1 MSVHPYAGKPVRPE
15 DRVNLGRLVS
25 DYFLKTPNVNINE
38 QKVTFGT
45 SGHRGNANLNSFNQ
59 QHIAAICQA
68 VAEYR
73 TAQGYKGPLYL
84 GKDTHA
90 LSEPAFATAL
100 SVLIGNNVPVVIQS
114 DQGYTP
120 TPVISRLI
128 IVHNK
133 SQGKN
138 KNQAD
143 GLIITPSHN
152 PPTDGGIKYNP
163 PHGGPAEGE
172 VTKLIEQRANDIIAG
187 NMVELQ
193 SVEFDDALTSTL
205 LSKEDFIEFYTEQL
219 EQVIDLKSISQKYIR
234 IGVDPLGGS
243 GIDYWPEIAKRY
255 NLNLTIVNPVVD
267 SSFAFMPLDKDGKI
281 RMDCSSPYA
290 MAGLIAMKDD
300 FDVAVGNDPDFD
312 RHGIV
317 TKSGGLMNPNH
328 FLAVAIHY
336 LMTHRDWATTCKIG
350 KTLVSSSLID
360 RVAKLINRPLSE
372 VPVGFKW
379 FVDGLHTGEYAFG
392 GEESAGASF
401 LAKDGSCWTTDK
413 DGFIMA
419 LLAAEIL
426 AVTGKDPYQYYLALV
441 GQLGKACYGRV
452 EAVAS
457 FEQKQILTSL
467 SPDMVTSDT
476 LAGEKINQVLSHA
489 PGNGAAIGG
498 LKIVTDNGWFAARP
512 SGTEDIYKI
521 YAESFIDEA
530 HLQQII
536 TDAQMLVNTVFKNA
550 GL

>member
-1 MSVHPYAGKPVRPE
+1 MTVHHHAGKPARPE
-15 DRVNLGRLVS
+15 DRINIGRLVS
-25 DYFLKTPNVNINE
+25 DYFLQQPDVSIVE

-45 SGHRGNANLNSFNQ
+45 SGHRGSANKLSFNEH
-59 QHIAAICQA
+59 HILAICQA

-73 TAQGYKGPLYL
+73 KAQGFKGPLFL

-90 LSEPAFATAL
+90 LSEPAFASAL
-100 SVLIGNNVPVVIQS
+100 SVLIANGVPVVIQQ
-114 DQGYTP
+114 DEGFTP

-128 IVHNK
+128 ISHNK
-133 SQGKN
+133 AN
-138 KNQAD
+138 AEQAD

-152 PPTDGGIKYNP
+152 PPSDGGIKYNP
-163 PHGGPAEGE
+163 PHGGPAEGAI
-172 VTKLIEQRANDIIAG
+172 TQQIEQRANTILSDNLQAIVKIPFAEA
-187 NMVELQ
+187 MQAEL
-193 SVEFDDALTSTL
+193 LT
-205 LSKEDFIEFYTEQL
+205 KQDFIDLYVSQL
-219 EQVIDLKSISQKYIR
+219 DQVIDMQVIAKSGVT

-243 GIDYWPEIAKRY
+243 GIHYWPVIAKEY
-255 NLNLTIVNPVVD
+255 GINLTIVNPVVD
-267 SSFAFMPLDKDGKI
+267 PSFAFMPLDKDGKI

-300 FDVAVGNDPDFD
+300 FDLAVGNDPDFD

-317 TKSGGLMNPNH
+317 TKTGGLMNPNH
-328 FLAVAIHY
+328 YLAVAINY
-336 LMTHRDWATTCKIG
+336 LMINRDWPKTARIG
-350 KTLVSSSLID
+350 KTLVSSAMID
-360 RVAKLINRPLSE
+360 RVAQHLNRSLAE

-379 FVDGLHTGEYAFG
+379 FVEGLHDSSCAFG

-401 LAKDGSCWTTDK
+401 LALDSSCWTTDK

-426 AVTGKDPYQYYLALV
+426 AVTGKDPHQHYLDLAKEL
-441 GQLGKACYGRV
+441 GQPHYGRI

-457 FEQKQILTSL
+457 FAQKKVLTEL
-467 SPDMVTSDT
+467 SADVITADS
-476 LAGEKINQVLSHA
+476 LAGEAIEQVLTHA
-489 PGNGAAIGG
+489 PGNQAAIGG
-498 LKIVTDNGWFAARP
+498 LKVVTKNGWFAARP

-530 HLQQII
+530 HLHVII
-536 TDAQMLVNTVFKNA
+536 KEAQEIVSTAFKQA